1 MNAVPVFKPLGLEDR
16 DLFLRRLSNYDFNT
30 YEYSFLTLYLWKKY
44 CNVEYAIIDDALII
58 KKNQEKKGSYFMQPV
73 GYPEGA
79 LQDIVK
85 ELIKIK
91 EQDSSFRYLFGD
103 IEAPFLLRLQD
114 IYGQK
119 IKYREDDNNF
129 DYIYETEKL
138 INLTGRKLGKRKNH
152 YNQFIKRY
160 DYSLKDIG
168 DQDVSKDCFNFAELW
183 LKRRKTKHRELIF
196 ELEGIGDV
204 LNNSQQLP
212 ALGMAVYVKDKIA
225 GFTIGEKVNSRMAII
240 HVEKG
245 NTRYKGVYAFINKT
259 FAEEYLRD
267 AAYINRQ
274 EDLGAVRLREAKRA
288 YDPVKLEKKYL
299 VDLI

>member
-1 MNAVPVFKPLGLEDR
+1 MPVFKPLGLEDR

-85 ELIKIK
+85 ELVKIK
-91 EQDSSFRYLFGD
+91 EGDSSFKYLFGD
-103 IEAPFLLRLQD
+103 IEAPFLHRLQD

-119 IKYREDDNNF
+119 IKYREDANNF

-168 DQDVSKDCFNFAELW
+168 DQDVGKDCFNFAELW
-183 LKRRKTKHRELIF
+183 LKRRKAKHRELIF

-225 GFTIGEKVNSRMAII
+225 GFTIGEKVNSRLAII

-288 YDPVKLEKKYL
+288 YDPVKFEKKYL